1 MPASRPGDV
10 VDKPAAS
17 RADGHRPPACQWH
30 SGWRC
35 RPRSAARPARCP
47 RGLPTEKVS
56 RATRSPGRAA
66 KGRTRTGR
74 FLAAVVR
81 IPVAAA
87 VSWARAATRWA
98 RRPSRWRPRICGPR
112 RRQTPPLV
120 GQVADQLAG
129 AQGRPGDRLSEH
141 PLDLVGWGR
150 GRHSRRPAILGQQR
164 GQPVALGATGPA
176 VGGRAGDP
184 EGAAGLGRA
193 GRPGPVQDLDT
204 PVVDDLNP

>member
-17 RADGHRPPACQWH
+17 RADGHRPPARRRH

-98 RRPSRWRPRICGPR
+98 RRPSRWRPRSLW
-112 RRQTPPLV
+112 TPTATDAPV
-120 GQVADQLAG
+120 
-129 AQGRPGDRLSEH
+129 GRPGGRPAGGRPGSAGR
-141 PLDLVGWGR
+141 PPQRAPPRPGRVGSRSALPAAGDPWAAARPARSVGR
-150 GRHSRRPAILGQQR
+150 GRPSGRRSCGRSRRC
-164 GQPVALGATGPA
+164 
-176 VGGRAGDP
+176 GRPRPRWSA
-184 EGAAGLGRA
+184 
-193 GRPGPVQDLDT
+193 RPGPG
-204 PVVDDLNP
+204 PGHAGGR